1 MPDRNESFIPKQ
13 GESGSSSTRHYAG
26 GKQLNLVAFL
36 TFVLAFAVCAGLF
49 FYKKQAQSKQAKAE
63 QELIQARQAFEPELI
78 NELDKLAKT
87 INTAETLVNE
97 HTALTP
103 LFPLIEETTLKSVQF
118 SSMEV
123 SISNESTQTPNEGN
137 ENGESSSEPSLATVS
152 LTGTGPGY
160 ASVALQLSEIVD
172 HDQLLNPVLSEY
184 SLTEE
189 EKVDFS
195 IEFSVPQ
202 SELRYVNTI

>member
-1 MPDRNESFIPKQ
+1 MPDRNESFIPKK
-13 GESGSSSTRHYAG
+13 GESGSSSKHHYAG
-26 GKQLNLVAFL
+26 GKRLNLVAFL
-36 TFVLAFAVCAGLF
+36 AFLLAFAVCAGLF

-123 SISNESTQTPNEGN
+123 SISNESTQTPETGD
-137 ENGESSSEPSLATVS
+137 EESSSEPSLATVS

-202 SELRYVNTI
+202 SELRYVNTL